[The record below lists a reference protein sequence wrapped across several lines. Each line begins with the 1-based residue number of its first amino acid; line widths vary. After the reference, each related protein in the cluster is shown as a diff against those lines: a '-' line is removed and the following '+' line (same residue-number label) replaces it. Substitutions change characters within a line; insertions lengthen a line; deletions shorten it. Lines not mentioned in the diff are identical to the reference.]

1 MKCLVNLK
9 ESLPLYSL
17 LTGGLKNVTLVELK
31 LALANQSVSY
41 IPGQD
46 LRIILSTI
54 LRRKKKYEGK
64 KKPGRVHFWY
74 AVDTNLFRL
83 GSSILEYAGSR
94 GAVPMVD
101 TGGRSTPLKKKLK
114 NNNLDKKK
122 YSKNFPT
129 LFQKRI

>member
-54 LRRKKKYEGK
+54 LRRKKNMKEK
-64 KKPGRVHFWY
+64 K
-74 AVDTNLFRL
+74 NLVEFISGML
-83 GSSILEYAGSR
+83 LILICS
-94 GAVPMVD
+94 
-101 TGGRSTPLKKKLK
+101 
-114 NNNLDKKK
+114 N
-122 YSKNFPT
+122 
-129 LFQKRI
+129 

>member
-46 LRIILSTI
+46 LRIILS
-54 LRRKKKYEGK
+54 
-64 KKPGRVHFWY
+64 
-74 AVDTNLFRL
+74 
-83 GSSILEYAGSR
+83 
-94 GAVPMVD
+94 MV
-101 TGGRSTPLKKKLK
+101 
-114 NNNLDKKK
+114 
-122 YSKNFPT
+122 
-129 LFQKRI
+129 IA